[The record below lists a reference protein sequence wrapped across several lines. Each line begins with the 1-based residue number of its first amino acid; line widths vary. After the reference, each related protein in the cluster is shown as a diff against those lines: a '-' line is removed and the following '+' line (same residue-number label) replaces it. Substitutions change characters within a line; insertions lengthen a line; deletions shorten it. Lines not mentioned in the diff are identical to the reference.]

1 MWNDCPTEERLH
13 RISSECAD
21 DCRLIIDVENPF
33 GNNYYEAEGIIPMF
47 NLIQSFRNASPDLF
61 LSTPN
66 VQPVP
71 YRNDQYSSE
80 FWLHGN
86 IQHEVAAVNSP
97 EHSTVSEE
105 IVLHSV
111 PYSISGTIF
120 LHYNAEFFL
129 NRIVLTINP
138 VLSRKR
144 PARIQ
149 ESLGGMRSKKGR
161 SSHAAGAGPG
171 DGAGAAG
178 GGAGAASRLTHTS
191 PLEPAPP
198 GVGAHAGTETDVPS
212 NTPSIV
218 GVFHASLSRIPGRSI
233 RAHRAARDAGG
244 AGSGTLKR
252 RMEPPMPAVEAL
264 TNYTGVTPITP
275 ITPITPFLGESSASP
290 FLNPST
296 GLPCVKLVGYEFTE
310 KTVMVDGVTHRRV
323 VLAEVPRTEDSRR
336 LDVAAG
342 VRVPYDSSDV
352 AVYLLRKEFF
362 SVLHLTCLSVVIEG
376 KECMIVLSADA
387 NSKYC
392 LAVRD
397 PDLQLVKYRFRVTEE
412 HAMDGPSVLLRLDV
426 ARNEEHFVFT
436 ISLAHFEG
444 GGRLLWK
451 GGCGGVWAGH
461 MSERSTSNQQPVVIK
476 RYFNASGF
484 RDRQGVDP
492 AMLGSLQSNFAL
504 GQLFPFQRRVCVRE
518 NLTSCDLAEG
528 FAQNEKTGG
537 KENPMCE
544 VELMAHIARV
554 IPNHADFF
562 STLRDFG
569 VSANDLYVLTTELD
583 GPSLFHIKDARAKAG
598 LPLQFSEGISKKIIR
613 RLLQALQVLH
623 VQRIAHW
630 DIKIENTSFRIKP
643 ELSGSAERPLLF
655 KKLRASP
662 EAMSKDPLRESDLS
676 MLDAMLIDFGQAVW
690 DLPQDVRA
698 VAIAQNKIES
708 DAMNVV
714 SEGFSAGV
722 GQYYGSSPGM
732 KTVAPST
739 ADPTQMSALSAGLWF
754 REMTAGRSPPGNAHS
769 MAPEHSDFLRDERQ
783 ARANR
788 GPGHTD
794 PALPPRHFQPE
805 KIDMW
810 QVGVMLF
817 GLLTDRALFTEVTR
831 EKYFTDVRSE
841 PHWQRVNIDQR
852 MAMVGVSVTEECK
865 DFLLQL
871 LQVEPSVRMSVETA
885 LQHPWL
891 Q

>member
-1 MWNDCPTEERLH
+1 M
-13 RISSECAD
+13 
-21 DCRLIIDVENPF
+21 
-33 GNNYYEAEGIIPMF
+33 
-47 NLIQSFRNASPDLF
+47 
-61 LSTPN
+61 
-66 VQPVP
+66 
-71 YRNDQYSSE
+71 
-80 FWLHGN
+80 
-86 IQHEVAAVNSP
+86 
-97 EHSTVSEE
+97 
-105 IVLHSV
+105 
-111 PYSISGTIF
+111 
-120 LHYNAEFFL
+120 
-129 NRIVLTINP
+129 
-138 VLSRKR
+138 
-144 PARIQ
+144 
-149 ESLGGMRSKKGR
+149 
-161 SSHAAGAGPG
+161 
-171 DGAGAAG
+171 
-178 GGAGAASRLTHTS
+178 
-191 PLEPAPP
+191 
-198 GVGAHAGTETDVPS
+198 
-212 NTPSIV
+212 
-218 GVFHASLSRIPGRSI
+218 
-233 RAHRAARDAGG
+233 
-244 AGSGTLKR
+244 
-252 RMEPPMPAVEAL
+252 
-264 TNYTGVTPITP
+264 
-275 ITPITPFLGESSASP
+275 
-290 FLNPST
+290 
-296 GLPCVKLVGYEFTE
+296 GYEFTE
-310 KTVMVDGVTHRRV
+310 KNVIVDGVTHRRV

-352 AVYLLRKEFF
+352 TVYLLRKEFF

-376 KECMIVLSADA
+376 EECMIVLSADA

-412 HAMDGPSVLLRLDV
+412 PAMDGPSVLLRLDV

-492 AMLGSLQSNFAL
+492 AMLGSLQSSFAL

-518 NLTSCDLAEG
+518 NMTSCDLAEG

-537 KENPMCE
+537 KENPMRE
-544 VELMAHIARV
+544 VELMAHIAQV
-554 IPNHADFF
+554 IPQHTDFF
-562 STLRDFG
+562 SSLRGFG

-598 LPLQFSEGISKKIIR
+598 LPLQFSEATSKLIVK
-613 RLLQALQVLH
+613 RLLQALQLLH
-623 VQRIAHW
+623 AQHIAHW
-630 DIKIENTSFRIKP
+630 DIKIENTAFRIKP
-643 ELSGSAERPLLF
+643 ELHGSVEHSLLF
-655 KKLRASP
+655 MKLRASP
-662 EAMSKDPLRESDLS
+662 EAMSKDPLTDFDLT

-690 DLPQDVRA
+690 NLPQDVRA
-698 VAIAQNKIES
+698 VAITQSES
-708 DAMNVV
+708 DAMGVDFESV
-714 SEGFSAGV
+714 MAGV
-722 GQYYGSSPGM
+722 GQYYGSSPVM
-732 KTVAPST
+732 KTVSPST
-739 ADPTQMSALSAGLWF
+739 ADDAQMSALSAGPWL

-769 MAPEHSDFLRDERQ
+769 MAPEHSDFLREEREAQ
-783 ARANR
+783 VNR

-794 PALPPRHFQPE
+794 PALPARSFQPE

-817 GLLTDRALFTEVTR
+817 GLLTDRALFTEATR

-865 DFLLQL
+865 NFLLQL
-871 LQVEPSVRMSVETA
+871 LHVEPSVRMSVETA